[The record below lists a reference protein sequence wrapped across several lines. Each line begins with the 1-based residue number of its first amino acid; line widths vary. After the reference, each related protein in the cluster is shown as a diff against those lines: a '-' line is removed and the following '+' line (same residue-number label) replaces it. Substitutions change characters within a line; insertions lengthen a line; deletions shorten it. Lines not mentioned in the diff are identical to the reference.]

1 MKNMK
6 IISIFLALFF
16 LPSVAMA
23 GQCPMLVAQVTEQ
36 LTTSNLSA
44 EKKSEIEMLRDQAEM
59 LHKSGDHA
67 TSEQMLAE
75 ALELLKG

>member
-23 GQCPMLVAQVTEQ
+23 GQCPMLVAKVDEQ
-36 LTTSNLSA
+36 LAVSKLSD
-44 EKKSEIEMLRDQAEM
+44 EKKSEIQMLRNEAQM
-59 LHKSGDHA
+59 LHKNGDHA
-67 TSEQMLAE
+67 TSEQLLAE